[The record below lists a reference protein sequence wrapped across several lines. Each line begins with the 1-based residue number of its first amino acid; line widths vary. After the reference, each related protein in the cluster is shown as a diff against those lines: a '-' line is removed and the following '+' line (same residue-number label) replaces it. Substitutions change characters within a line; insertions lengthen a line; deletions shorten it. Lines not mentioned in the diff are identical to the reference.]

1 MSTEALAPHPILGC
15 AESVAAA
22 VKEVRD
28 LHPVFMSSDQ
38 KQAAVIGLD
47 RAIAMLTELKHRVLA
62 AATDEEAQEA
72 GFRDVTGWLAKTTRA
87 DRSDARSA
95 TKLAEVLDHRWTRV
109 AQGMADGDVT
119 AAQAKAVTDAL

>member
-1 MSTEALAPHPILGC
+1 MSTEAVAPHPILGC

-28 LHPVFMSSDQ
+28 LQPVFMSSDQ
-38 KQAAVIGLD
+38 KQAALVAL
-47 RAIAMLTELKHRVLA
+47 RALKAQAAELELRVLA

-87 DRSDARSA
+87 DRSDARA
-95 TKLAEVLDHRWTRV
+95 ARKLAEALDRRWTRV
-109 AQGMADGDVT
+109 AQGM
-119 AAQAKAVTDAL
+119 